1 MRLLSSAHILSVQG
15 VLRLLGGDDA
25 ADEAGEG
32 DVAQLGGVHAE
43 GGELH
48 LGGGEGGDV
57 WQAGERKDE

>member
-1 MRLLSSAHILSVQG
+1 MQG
-15 VLRLLGGDDA
+15 VLRLLGCDDA

-57 WQAGERKDE
+57 WQAGERKGE